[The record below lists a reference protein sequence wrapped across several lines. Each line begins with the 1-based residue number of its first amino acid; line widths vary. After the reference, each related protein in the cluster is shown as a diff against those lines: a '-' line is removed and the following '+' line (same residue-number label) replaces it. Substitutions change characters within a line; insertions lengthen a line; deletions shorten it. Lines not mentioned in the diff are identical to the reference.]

1 LKTTSLSLPSAA
13 VALLAAAVLAVTT
26 VAQAPQPAAGGPPP
40 SPPQGRTAP
49 APTNLKVLPKTLT
62 GDQVHEIMERWEGA
76 LGAHCNTC
84 HTADPNKAGP
94 NGRPQLNFADDS
106 KQEKATARLM
116 FTMTEELNKNYVSKI
131 PIKAEAPAPA
141 VSCGTCHRG
150 HLEPEPFVAP
160 AEDRS
165 RPPQGPPP
173 AGAMPPPPQ

>member
-1 LKTTSLSLPSAA
+1 
-13 VALLAAAVLAVTT
+13 
-26 VAQAPQPAAGGPPP
+26 
-40 SPPQGRTAP
+40 
-49 APTNLKVLPKTLT
+49 
-62 GDQVHEIMERWEGA
+62 
-76 LGAHCNTC
+76 
-84 HTADPNKAGP
+84 
-94 NGRPQLNFADDS
+94 
-106 KQEKATARLM
+106 M